1 MPTRIAV
8 RKTLA
13 EKGLH
18 LYAITKDPLTF
29 SAAVLLLQVRGGRLT
44 KPQRY
49 AVQLLER
56 QLDAYRTIFP
66 NPLV

>member
-1 MPTRIAV
+1 MSTRVAE

-13 EKGLH
+13 ENGLH
-18 LYAITKDPLTF
+18 LYAVTKDPLTF
-29 SAAVLLLQVRGGRLT
+29 SAASLLLQVKSSRLT
-44 KPQRY
+44 EPQQH
-49 AVQLLER
+49 ATQLLER